1 MINNKKLLISTAL
14 VSLIISSATHA
25 QTTNFVG
32 PSVAL
37 SGSYV
42 GGSSE
47 FKTGTSFGTLSAGDG
62 IDSKLGDQT
71 NVIPGVDLNYGF
83 AMGNNFVLGLGATYD
98 FSKTKTGGFTS
109 NYEINGE
116 DATFTIDSNLKDHYS
131 LYIQP
136 TYVINKDSAMFAK
149 VGRHYAKSSVK
160 SAGGF
165 NFEGVTVGLLGDDK
179 TVSKNIEGWGFGL
192 GLKTFLTSNLFV
204 QFEGGIVEYDKIN
217 LPFSLVDIE
226 SGIVL
231 DNTGSHKIKTTNAMV
246 SLGYKF

>member
-1 MINNKKLLISTAL
+1 MTNNKKLLISTAL
-14 VSLIISSATHA
+14 VSLIISSATYA

-47 FKTGTSFGTLSAGDG
+47 FKTGTGFSILSGGDG

-98 FSKTKTGGFTS
+98 FSKTKAGAFTS
-109 NYEINGE
+109 NSLINGE
-116 DATFTIDSNLKDHYS
+116 DATFSIDSNLKDHYS

-149 VGRHYAKSSVK
+149 VGRHYAKASVK

-165 NFEGVTVGLLGDDK
+165 DAGPLTVGLLGDDV
-179 TVSKNIEGWGFGL
+179 TVSEKIEGWGFGL

-217 LPFSLVDIE
+217 LPFRL
-226 SGIVL
+226 SGVGEL
-231 DNTGSHKIKTTNAMV
+231 DDNAGSHKIKTTNATV
-246 SLGYKF
+246 SVGYKF

>member
-1 MINNKKLLISTAL
+1 MTNNKKLLISTAL
-14 VSLIISSATHA
+14 VSLIISSATYA

-47 FKTGTSFGTLSAGDG
+47 FKTGTGFSILSGGDG

-98 FSKTKTGGFTS
+98 FSKTKAGAFTS
-109 NYEINGE
+109 NSFINDE
-116 DATFTIDSNLKDHYS
+116 DATFSIDSNLKDHYS

-149 VGRHYAKSSVK
+149 VGRHYAKASVK

-165 NFEGVTVGLLGDDK
+165 VVDSLTVGLLGDDV
-179 TVSKNIEGWGFGL
+179 TVSEKIEGWGFGL

-217 LPFSLVDIE
+217 LPFRL
-226 SGIVL
+226 SGVGEL
-231 DNTGSHKIKTTNAMV
+231 DDNAGSHKIKTTNATV
-246 SLGYKF
+246 SVGYKF

>member
-1 MINNKKLLISTAL
+1 MTNNKKLLISTAL
-14 VSLIISSATHA
+14 VSLIISSATYA

-47 FKTGTSFGTLSAGDG
+47 FKTGTTFGIISGGDG

-98 FSKTKTGGFTS
+98 FSKTKAGAFTS
-109 NYEINGE
+109 NSNINGE
-116 DATFTIDSNLKDHYS
+116 DATFSIDSNLKDHYS

-149 VGRHYAKSSVK
+149 VGRHYAKASVK

-165 NFEGVTVGLLGDDK
+165 AFGPLTVGLLGDDV
-179 TVSKNIEGWGFGL
+179 TVSEKIEGWGFGL

-217 LPFSLVDIE
+217 LPYRL
-226 SGIVL
+226 SGL
-231 DNTGSHKIKTTNAMV
+231 SEFDDNAGSHKIKTTNATV
-246 SLGYKF
+246 SVGYKF

>member
-1 MINNKKLLISTAL
+1 MINKKLLASTAL
-14 VSLIISSATHA
+14 AGLLATSNA
-25 QTTNFVG
+25 FSQTTNFVG
-32 PSVAL
+32 SSLAL

-47 FKTGTSFGTLSAGDG
+47 FKTGNSFGLISGGDG
-62 IDSKLGDQT
+62 INSKLGDQT
-71 NVIPGVDLNYGF
+71 NVIPGVDLNYGL

-109 NYEINGE
+109 NYLINGE
-116 DATFTIDSNLKDHYS
+116 DATFTIDSNLKNHYS

-149 VGRHYAKSSVK
+149 VGRHYAKASVK

-165 NFEGVTVGLLGDDK
+165 IYEGVSVGLLGDDV
-179 TVSKNIEGWGFGL
+179 TVIEKIEGWGLGL

-204 QFEGGIVEYDKIN
+204 QLEGGVVEYDKIN
-217 LPFSLVDIE
+217 LPFRLSADGTLD
-226 SGIVL
+226 
-231 DNTGSHKIKTTNAMV
+231 DNTGSHKIKTTNATISV
-246 SLGYKF
+246 GYKF

>member
-47 FKTGTSFGTLSAGDG
+47 FKTGEVFSEASGGDG
-62 IDSKLGDQT
+62 VNSKLGDQT

-83 AMGNNFVLGLGATYD
+83 AMGNNFVLGIGATYD

-109 NYEINGE
+109 NYLINDE

-165 NFEGVTVGLLGDDK
+165 NLEGVTVGLLGDDK

-217 LPFSLVDIE
+217 LPFTLDVNSP
-226 SGIVL
+226 GIIL